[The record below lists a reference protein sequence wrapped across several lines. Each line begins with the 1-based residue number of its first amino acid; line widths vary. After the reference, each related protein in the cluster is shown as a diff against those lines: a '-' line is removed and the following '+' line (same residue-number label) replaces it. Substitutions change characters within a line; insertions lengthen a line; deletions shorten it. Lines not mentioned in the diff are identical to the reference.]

1 VKEEQ
6 DKQSEQITPSCF
18 VALIENGE
26 FNFKCEFRNEVEEL
40 AMMTFVQMKLTEIM
54 DKKRTQ

>member
-40 AMMTFVQMKLTEIM
+40 AMMTFV
-54 DKKRTQ
+54 